1 VEAMQERELRA
12 DLSQIPGA
20 GRAHSPFFTE
30 RVRGLSRI
38 ATDKFLA
45 CAILRARECANNAGQ
60 RGEFGMNEHGND
72 HSAKE
77 ESMAAQVLPMFD
89 ARLEGQE
96 DWTAR
101 CVTLLS
107 DMLGDILKEISVY
120 KITDISSTLFNRK
133 ADLLG

>member
-1 VEAMQERELRA
+1 
-12 DLSQIPGA
+12 
-20 GRAHSPFFTE
+20 
-30 RVRGLSRI
+30 
-38 ATDKFLA
+38 
-45 CAILRARECANNAGQ
+45 
-60 RGEFGMNEHGND
+60 MNEHGND
-72 HSAKE
+72 HSAKD